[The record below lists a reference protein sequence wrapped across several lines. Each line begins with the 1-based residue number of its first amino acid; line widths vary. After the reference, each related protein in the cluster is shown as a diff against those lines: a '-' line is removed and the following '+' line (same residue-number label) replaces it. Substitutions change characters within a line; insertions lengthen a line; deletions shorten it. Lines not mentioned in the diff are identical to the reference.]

1 PAPSGGATG
10 STGGEARGI
19 GGGNLKKSARQAGGT
34 RVGVTPAPTAVAVGD
49 APVGVTPAP
58 TAVAVGDA
66 PEGDVEPALWPDV
79 LERIRRQK
87 PALAAFL
94 NEAVPSTGEGAVL
107 ELTVPNGSRFHR
119 EQLKD
124 RGNMVVM
131 EGAAGEVFGGK
142 VRFAFRFGEPPQE
155 RTSSRRALVQVSEET
170 AEDPVVRKVL
180 DMFGGEIRGSR
191 REE

>member
-1 PAPSGGATG
+1 MPAA
-10 STGGEARGI
+10 
-19 GGGNLKKSARQAGGT
+19 
-34 RVGVTPAPTAVAVGD
+34 TAVVPGD
-49 APVGVTPAP
+49 AE
-58 TAVAVGDA
+58 
-66 PEGDVEPALWPDV
+66 EGDVEPALWPDV

-94 NEAVPSTGEGAVL
+94 NDAVPSTGEGAVL

-124 RGNMVVM
+124 RGNMRLM
-131 EGAAGEVFGGK
+131 EGAAGEVYGGR
-142 VRFAFRFGEPPQE
+142 VRFAFTFGEAPQE
-155 RTSSRRALVQVSEET
+155 RTSSRRAEAQVSDET
-170 AEDPVVRKVL
+170 ADDPVVRKVL